1 MRIRIAVDAM
11 GGDFAPEAP
20 VAAVV
25 AASRDAAFADV
36 DLMLMGPQAQLS
48 ALLQHHGAGERI
60 TILDTPEVIDGDE
73 PGAQAIRRKK
83 RSALVKG
90 PALVAAGEA
99 DAFLSAGNTGALMV
113 SSKLQLGMIE
123 GVQRPALAA
132 LLPTWDGRNFLMLD
146 LGAQPE
152 CDAENLVQFA
162 LMGAVHAERVLGRPQ
177 PRIGLLNIG
186 AEASKG
192 TRAVREAYELLQ
204 QTPLNFAGNVEGRDL
219 LNGDVD
225 VLVADGFAGNIALK
239 TVEGTALGM
248 FRLFKEAARSSPL
261 AAVGA
266 MLARGAFLQIRKQMD
281 YSEYG
286 GAPLLGLQG
295 VVIKCHG
302 SSNQYAIQNGLRVA
316 VDAVRERIV
325 DQIAA
330 DVAALGRMTTE
341 GTH

>member
-1 MRIRIAVDAM
+1 
-11 GGDFAPEAP
+11 
-20 VAAVV
+20 
-25 AASRDAAFADV
+25 
-36 DLMLMGPQAQLS
+36 
-48 ALLQHHGAGERI
+48 
-60 TILDTPEVIDGDE
+60 

-192 TRAVREAYELLQ
+192 TRAVREA
-204 QTPLNFAGNVEGRDL
+204 
-219 LNGDVD
+219 
-225 VLVADGFAGNIALK
+225 
-239 TVEGTALGM
+239 
-248 FRLFKEAARSSPL
+248 
-261 AAVGA
+261 
-266 MLARGAFLQIRKQMD
+266 
-281 YSEYG
+281 
-286 GAPLLGLQG
+286 
-295 VVIKCHG
+295 
-302 SSNQYAIQNGLRVA
+302 
-316 VDAVRERIV
+316 
-325 DQIAA
+325 
-330 DVAALGRMTTE
+330 
-341 GTH
+341 